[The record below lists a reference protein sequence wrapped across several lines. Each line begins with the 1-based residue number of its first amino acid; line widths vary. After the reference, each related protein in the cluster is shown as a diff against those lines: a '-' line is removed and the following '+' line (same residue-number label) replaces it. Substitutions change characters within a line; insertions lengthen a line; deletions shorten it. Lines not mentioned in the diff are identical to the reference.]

1 MKTRIAVLFLAT
13 LALLV
18 VAPAGASAKTAT
30 TSVKVNSYLLGF
42 FHGNVRYSDK
52 ACRAKRK
59 VTLYTVPKDPTNQ
72 PYLVG
77 SDKTTKKGKFTINDS
92 HGLGGDYQASV
103 NARTVHAK
111 GKTITCESALSP
123 IFSR

>member
-1 MKTRIAVLFLAT
+1 MKTRIAVLFLAA

-18 VAPAGASAKTAT
+18 AAPTGASARTAT

-42 FHGNVRYSDK
+42 FYGNVRPSDK
-52 ACRAKRK
+52 ACRGKRK
-59 VTLYTVPKDPTNQ
+59 VTLYTVPKQAGNPAL
-72 PYLVG
+72 LVG

-103 NARTVHAK
+103 NARTVHKK
-111 GKTITCESALSP
+111 GKTVTCEAALSP